1 MNICFLYDISK
12 KVGMSIVFLLIYKY
26 VLYKKTSEVKSMDIG
41 SKIRAIRNRKQIT
54 IAQMCEGTGLSK
66 GFISNVENN
75 NTSPSISTLQT
86 IANFLKVPLPYLLLE
101 KDQQMSVIRKNE
113 RKYTISKDS
122 EFKVEHLASRGG
134 LSLRTVEFPPGT
146 STGEKKAHE
155 GEECHLVL
163 KGKILAE
170 QGEDSFILEEGD
182 TFSWCASVPHF
193 VKNIGDETAVVLI
206 AVYTE
211 IY

>member
-1 MNICFLYDISK
+1 
-12 KVGMSIVFLLIYKY
+12 
-26 VLYKKTSEVKSMDIG
+26 MDIG
-41 SKIRAIRNRKQIT
+41 SKIRAIRNRKKIT

-101 KDQQMSVIRKNE
+101 KNEQMTVIRKNE
-113 RKYTISKDS
+113 RKVTTANDS
-122 EFKVEHLASRGG
+122 DIKVEHLGTRGG
-134 LSLRTVEFPPGT
+134 LSIRVVEFPPGM
-146 STGEKKAHE
+146 STGIKNAHE

-170 QGEDSFILEEGD
+170 QGEDSFVLEEGD

-193 VKNIGDETAVVLI
+193 VKNVGDEAAVVLI
-206 AVYTE
+206 AVYSE
-211 IY
+211 DEES